1 MKCLMRMTRTTHV
14 EHHSNAKWKTF
25 PHMFNMLYFVKVK
38 PILSALEKQIQFIAP
53 KLNNKKES

>member
-1 MKCLMRMTRTTHV
+1 MTRTTHV

-25 PHMFNMLYFVKVK
+25 THMFNILYFVK
-38 PILSALEKQIQFIAP
+38 PTLSVLEKQIQFIAP

>member
-1 MKCLMRMTRTTHV
+1 MTRTTHV
-14 EHHSNAKWKTF
+14 EHDSNAKWKTF
-25 PHMFNMLYFVKVK
+25 THMFNMLYFVK